1 MVHISNT
8 PDFENNDNIFMAARY
23 TYIPTTV
30 QADGKA
36 WGIRKKVWKF
46 KDGDT
51 AISAEVA
58 QWVSTTLDE
67 AMPDLENCTFVCIPA
82 SSEEST
88 QMRYE
93 QFAQE
98 VCKATQMANA
108 YKHIKVEGTRLA
120 IHEHKVCKSISKVQ
134 VLKFDRRFFNGR
146 KVIIFDDVITKGKS
160 FSTMVEYL
168 EEMGAKVVGGIFLAA
183 TAFQHNNA

>member
-8 PDFENNDNIFMAARY
+8 SEFENSNNIFMVARY

-30 QADGKA
+30 QADGRS

-51 AISAEVA
+51 ATSSEVA
-58 QWVSTTLDE
+58 KWVSTTLDE
-67 AMPDLENCTFVCIPA
+67 SMPDLENCTFVCIPA
-82 SSEEST
+82 SSEERT

-98 VCKATQMANA
+98 VCTATQMATA
-108 YKHIKVEGTRLA
+108 YKYIKVEGERRA

-134 VLKFDRRFFNGR
+134 VLKFNSRFFNGR
-146 KVIIFDDVITKGKS
+146 KVIIFDDVITKGRS
-160 FSTMVEYL
+160 FCTMVEYL

>member
-8 PDFENNDNIFMAARY
+8 SAFENNDNIFMAARY
-23 TYIPTTV
+23 TYIPTSI

-36 WGIRKKVWKF
+36 WGIRKKVWRF

-51 AISAEVA
+51 STSSEVA
-58 QWVSTTLDE
+58 QWVSLTLDE

-82 SSEEST
+82 STEERT

-108 YKHIKVEGTRLA
+108 YKHIKVEGERLA
-120 IHEHKVCKSISKVQ
+120 IHEHKVCKTLSKVQ

-160 FSTMVEYL
+160 FATMVEYL
-168 EEMGAKVVGGIFLAA
+168 EEMGAVVVGGIFLAA

>member
-8 PDFENNDNIFMAARY
+8 SAFENNDNIFMAARY
-23 TYIPTTV
+23 TYIPTSI

-36 WGIRKKVWKF
+36 WGIRKKVWRF
-46 KDGDT
+46 KDGYT
-51 AISAEVA
+51 STSSEVA
-58 QWVSTTLDE
+58 QWVSSTLDE

-82 SSEEST
+82 STEERT

-108 YKHIKVEGTRLA
+108 YKHIKVEGERLA
-120 IHEHKVCKSISKVQ
+120 IHEHKVCKTLSKVQ

-160 FSTMVEYL
+160 FATMVEYL
-168 EEMGAKVVGGIFLAA
+168 EEMGAVVVGGIFLAA
-183 TAFQHNNA
+183 TAFQHNND

>member
-1 MVHISNT
+1 
-8 PDFENNDNIFMAARY
+8 
-23 TYIPTTV
+23 
-30 QADGKA
+30 
-36 WGIRKKVWKF
+36 
-46 KDGDT
+46 
-51 AISAEVA
+51 
-58 QWVSTTLDE
+58 
-67 AMPDLENCTFVCIPA
+67 
-82 SSEEST
+82 
-88 QMRYE
+88 MRYE

-108 YKHIKVEGTRLA
+108 YKYIKVEGERLA

-134 VLKFDRRFFNGR
+134 VLKFNSRFFNGR

-160 FSTMVEYL
+160 FSNMVEYL

>member
-1 MVHISNT
+1 MVQITNTSN
-8 PDFENNDNIFMAARY
+8 FENKDNIFMAARY

-51 AISAEVA
+51 ATSIEVA
-58 QWVSTTLDE
+58 QWVSMTLD
-67 AMPDLENCTFVCIPA
+67 ASMPDLENCTFICIPA
-82 SSEEST
+82 SSEERT

-108 YKHIKVEGTRLA
+108 YKHIKVEGERLA
-120 IHEHKVCKSISKVQ
+120 IHEHKVCKSVTKVQ
-134 VLKFDRRFFNGR
+134 ILKFDRRFFNGR

-160 FSTMVEYL
+160 FDTMVDYL
-168 EEMGAKVVGGIFLAA
+168 EGMGAKVVGGIFLAA
-183 TAFQHNNA
+183 TAFQSDNA

>member
-8 PDFENNDNIFMAARY
+8 SAFENNDNIFMAARY

-51 AISAEVA
+51 ATSTEVA
-58 QWVSTTLDE
+58 KWVSTTLDE
-67 AMPDLENCTFVCIPA
+67 SMPDLENCIFACIPA
-82 SSEEST
+82 SNEERT

-93 QFAQE
+93 QFSQE
-98 VCKATQMANA
+98 VCGATKMTNA
-108 YKHIKVEGTRLA
+108 YKHIKVEGERLA
-120 IHEHKVCKSISKVQ
+120 IHEYKICKSISKVQ
-134 VLKFDRRFFNGR
+134 ILKFDRNFFNGR

-168 EEMGAKVVGGIFLAA
+168 EEMGAKVVGGIFLAV

>member
-8 PDFENNDNIFMAARY
+8 SAFENNDNIFMAARY

-51 AISAEVA
+51 ATSSEVA
-58 QWVSTTLDE
+58 QWVSSTLDE

-82 SSEEST
+82 STEERT

-93 QFAQE
+93 QFAAG
-98 VCKATQMANA
+98 VCRMTRMANA
-108 YKHIKVEGTRLA
+108 YKHIKIEGERLA
-120 IHEHKVCKSISKVQ
+120 IHEHKVCKTISKVQ

-146 KVIIFDDVITKGKS
+146 KVVIFDDVITKGTS
-160 FSTMVEYL
+160 FATMVDYL
-168 EEMGAKVVGGIFLAA
+168 EELGAKVVGGIFLAA
-183 TAFQHNNA
+183 TAFQHNTK

>member
-8 PDFENNDNIFMAARY
+8 SAFENNDNIFMAARY
-23 TYIPTTV
+23 TYIPTSI

-36 WGIRKKVWKF
+36 WGIRKKVWRF

-51 AISAEVA
+51 STSSEVA
-58 QWVSTTLDE
+58 QWVSSTLDE

-82 SSEEST
+82 STEERT

-108 YKHIKVEGTRLA
+108 YKHIKMEGERLA
-120 IHEHKVCKSISKVQ
+120 IHEHKVCKTLSKVQ

-160 FSTMVEYL
+160 FATMVEYL
-168 EEMGAKVVGGIFLAA
+168 EEMGAVVVGGIFLAA
-183 TAFQHNNA
+183 TAFQHNND

>member
-8 PDFENNDNIFMAARY
+8 SAFENNDNIFMAARF

-30 QADGKA
+30 QSDGKA

-51 AISAEVA
+51 ATSSEVA

-82 SSEEST
+82 STEERT

-93 QFAQE
+93 QFAAE

-108 YKHIKVEGTRLA
+108 YKHIKVEGARLA
-120 IHEHKVCKSISKVQ
+120 IHEHKVCKTVSKVQ

-146 KVIIFDDVITKGKS
+146 KVVIFDDVITKGMS
-160 FSTMVEYL
+160 FATMVDYL
-168 EEMGAKVVGGIFLAA
+168 EELGAKVVGGIFLAA
-183 TAFQHNNA
+183 TAFQHNTK